1 MYKAPT
7 WVTVAG
13 RCVYAVFTLF
23 VGRRVGGSAAHT
35 YMGKR
40 KPAAIRPQRG
50 HLTTP
55 RVLAGAVAAVALAVG
70 VTRQPAPPGGD
81 AAAAAG
87 AESTHEFSR
96 AGHDASAGAASQQPE
111 LPSSTVRPGAA
122 GCANVRADAECE
134 AWAGAGHCSTNA
146 GFMHVQCAKAC
157 ASCAALDAV
166 DASGR
171 TPLVNA
177 VLDDQAESVTSL
189 LAAGAAVGAAL
200 HWACALGRRDA
211 VRALLRGGAALEARD
226 GEGKTP
232 LIVAAMQG
240 HAGVVSVLLEA
251 GAEVEAS
258 DPYGNRALH
267 VACYHGQTAVV
278 RLLAAAGAAAD
289 APDAQGVTAA
299 EQVPLL

>member
-1 MYKAPT
+1 
-7 WVTVAG
+7 
-13 RCVYAVFTLF
+13 
-23 VGRRVGGSAAHT
+23 
-35 YMGKR
+35 
-40 KPAAIRPQRG
+40 
-50 HLTTP
+50 
-55 RVLAGAVAAVALAVG
+55 
-70 VTRQPAPPGGD
+70 
-81 AAAAAG
+81 
-87 AESTHEFSR
+87 
-96 AGHDASAGAASQQPE
+96 
-111 LPSSTVRPGAA
+111 
-122 GCANVRADAECE
+122 
-134 AWAGAGHCSTNA
+134 
-146 GFMHVQCAKAC
+146 MHVQCAKAC

-211 VRALLRGGAALEARD
+211 VLLLLLRGGAALEARD

-240 HAGVVSVLLEA
+240 HADVVSALLEA